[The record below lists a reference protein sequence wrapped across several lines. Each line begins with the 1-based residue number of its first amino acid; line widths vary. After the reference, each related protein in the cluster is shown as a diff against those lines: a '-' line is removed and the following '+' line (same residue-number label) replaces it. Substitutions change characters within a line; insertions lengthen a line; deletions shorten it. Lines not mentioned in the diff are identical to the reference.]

1 MPLFDINASMGE
13 FVDRILSTSMCNC
26 SPTFPNHQDDEDDD
40 CPETEMVA
48 STSVNDI
55 ELMQPTSPKVV
66 TPTKQNITKPPLNP
80 NKKPRIINQHKLVGL
95 SISIPSLMA
104 SPNQQQQQHSLL
116 LPLGHSENNNP
127 ILPIRIPCSRN
138 VDLRRKSLS
147 EKYFF
152 RPVST
157 DEDSVMG
164 GGKKKQTM

>member
-1 MPLFDINASMGE
+1 MPLFGINTSMGE

-26 SPTFPNHQDDEDDD
+26 SPTFPIHQDDDDD

-48 STSVNDI
+48 SMSVNDR

-66 TPTKQNITKPPLNP
+66 TPTKQNITRPPLNP

-104 SPNQQQQQHSLL
+104 SPNQQEHSLL
-116 LPLGHSENNNP
+116 PPLGHSENNNP
-127 ILPIRIPCSRN
+127 IILPIRIPCSRN

-164 GGKKKQTM
+164 GGNKKQTM